1 MNARFTPVPL
11 DRVHASR
18 TEDLRL
24 ITGQGRFTADVH
36 YDGELHL
43 HVIRSMHAHGRIT
56 RLDLDAVRQA
66 PGVVAVYTADDVQAW
81 GLQPIPNA
89 FAAQGVGGSA
99 QQVNRMPVLAQNRVL
114 FVGQPIA
121 IVVAE
126 TVLAAQDA
134 AELAQIDIDPLPA
147 VASVEAALAADA
159 PQLHDSAPG
168 NVSVRFEAGDAAA
181 VDAAFARAAHVSH
194 MRIHSQR
201 LMGVAMEP
209 RAVVVCHDAASGVT
223 RVHSPNQGLLGMLGH
238 LATVTGISV
247 EHLQI
252 DTQDVGGSFGVR
264 VGPFSEHA
272 VMVMAARQL
281 QRPLRWV
288 ATRSEVFLSDW
299 HGRALTLNG
308 SIALDAQGKILAMR
322 FHDQVD
328 LGAYNAY
335 MSSFIGTRNLSVTM
349 GGVYQVPALHMR
361 SDLVYTHTT
370 PVSAYRGAGRPD
382 IAFAIERLVDHAAH
396 EHGFDP
402 VQLRRANFIP
412 PQAFPYKT
420 ANGTLYDRCEFD
432 RVLSRALELS
442 DYSGFAQRKAEAQAR
457 GKLRGIGL
465 ACYLEASG
473 AGNAPKDQVQGA
485 FNAQGQLE
493 VHAVTGASGQGH
505 ETSFSQ
511 IIERELGLPA
521 QLVSY
526 RAGTVDSKK
535 LIGNGTGGSRTLY
548 GAGSAILSL
557 AQQLKD
563 KVRALRQA
571 QGLNPQ
577 VDDWSPWLAGLSTE
591 QRLSLSAT
599 GEAASGATFPNGC
612 HVAEIEIDPQTGIT
626 QVVQYWAVDDLG
638 KVISPE
644 LVRGQVHGGVVQGW
658 GQAFCERVVYDEQ
671 GQLVTG
677 SFMDYAM
684 PRLGDM
690 PVIRNETVEVATDL
704 NALGSKGVGESGCT
718 GSLPALSNAMMS
730 VLREHGVTGMDMPFT
745 PAKVWAV
752 LNPASS

>member
-1 MNARFTPVPL
+1 MNARFQPA
-11 DRVHASR
+11 RQ
-18 TEDLRL
+18 EDLRL

-36 YDGELHL
+36 YEGELHL

-56 RLDLDAVRQA
+56 RMELDAVRRA
-66 PGVVAVYTADDVQAW
+66 PGVVAVYTAQDVQAW
-81 GLQPIPNA
+81 GLQAIPNA
-89 FAAQGVGGSA
+89 FAAQGMGGST
-99 QQVNRMPVLAQNRVL
+99 QQVNRMPVLAQDRVL

-126 TVLAAQDA
+126 TALGAQDA
-134 AELAQIDIDPLPA
+134 AELAQVDIEPLTA
-147 VASVEAALAADA
+147 VASVDAALAADA
-159 PQLHDSAPG
+159 PQLHASAPG
-168 NVSVRFEAGDAAA
+168 NVSVHFESGDAAA
-181 VDAAFARAAHVSH
+181 VEAAFAQAAHVSH

-201 LMGVAMEP
+201 LMGVPMEP
-209 RAVVVCHDAASGVT
+209 RAVVVCHDESSGVT
-223 RVHSPNQGLLGMLGH
+223 RVHSPNQGLLGLLGH
-238 LATVTGISV
+238 LSAVTGIAV
-247 EHLQI
+247 EHLQV

-264 VGPFSEHA
+264 IGPFSEHA

-281 QRPLRWV
+281 KRPLRWV

-308 SIALDAQGKILAMR
+308 SIALDAHGKILAMR
-322 FHDQVD
+322 YHDQVD
-328 LGAYNAY
+328 LGAFNAY

-361 SDLVYTHTT
+361 SDLVYTNTT

-402 VQLRRANFIP
+402 VQLRRTNFIAP
-412 PQAFPYKT
+412 EAFPYKT
-420 ANGTLYDRCEFD
+420 PNGTLYDRCEFD
-432 RVLSRALELS
+432 RVLTRALELS
-442 DYSGFAQRKAEAQAR
+442 DYAGFAKRKAEALAR

-465 ACYLEASG
+465 ASYLEASG
-473 AGNAPKDQVQGA
+473 AGNAPKDQVQGH

-521 QLVSY
+521 GLVSY

-535 LIGNGTGGSRTLY
+535 LVGNGTGGSRTLY

-557 AQQLKD
+557 AQQLKA
-563 KVRALRQA
+563 KVTELRAEL
-571 QGLNPQ
+571 GLAPT
-577 VDDWSPWLAGLSTE
+577 VDDWAGWIAGLSE
-591 QRLSLSAT
+591 DQRERLSAM
-599 GEAASGATFPNGC
+599 GEASSGSTFPNGC
-612 HVAEIEIDPQTGIT
+612 HVAEIEIDPQTGRT
-626 QVVQYWAVDDLG
+626 EVVQYWAVDDLG
-638 KVISPE
+638 KVISPD
-644 LVRGQVHGGVVQGW
+644 LVRGQVHGGVIQGW
-658 GQAFCERVVYDEQ
+658 GQAFCEQVVYDEQ

-690 PVIRNETVEVATDL
+690 PIIRNETVEVATGL

-730 VLREHGVTGMDMPFT
+730 VLRAYGGTAMDMPFT
-745 PAKVWAV
+745 PAKVWAAI
-752 LNPASS
+752 NPAGS